1 MYRFG
6 KTYTSVFVEFAYLY
20 NKFSVRKG
28 REIAVEQWISL
39 VGNVGFPILVAFYL
53 LIRFEKKIDNLT
65 EAINK
70 MADIID
76 HGNKKE

>member
-1 MYRFG
+1 M
-6 KTYTSVFVEFAYLY
+6 
-20 NKFSVRKG
+20 
-28 REIAVEQWISL
+28 

-70 MADIID
+70 MADIME
-76 HGNKKE
+76 KRKE

>member
-1 MYRFG
+1 
-6 KTYTSVFVEFAYLY
+6 VE
-20 NKFSVRKG
+20 
-28 REIAVEQWISL
+28 EWISL